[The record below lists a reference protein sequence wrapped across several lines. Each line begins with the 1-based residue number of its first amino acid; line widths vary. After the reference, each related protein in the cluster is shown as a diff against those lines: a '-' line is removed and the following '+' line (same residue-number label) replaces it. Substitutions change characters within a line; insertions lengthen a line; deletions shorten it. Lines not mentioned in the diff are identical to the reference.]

1 MLPDLG
7 SGEIPCDRITPESR
21 HPVWICTSFDIHDMA
36 SVEKNIALVDMYI
49 LNICIYSYR
58 PAQHLLF
65 TVFPETDQRFQ
76 GEDWMEFYLKSN
88 HQLDKGQGP
97 K

>member
-1 MLPDLG
+1 
-7 SGEIPCDRITPESR
+7 
-21 HPVWICTSFDIHDMA
+21 
-36 SVEKNIALVDMYI
+36 MYI
-49 LNICIYSYR
+49 LYICIYSYR

-97 K
+97 KWFFVKFDIEQIYYVFNIIELGDGLPL

>member
-1 MLPDLG
+1 
-7 SGEIPCDRITPESR
+7 
-21 HPVWICTSFDIHDMA
+21 
-36 SVEKNIALVDMYI
+36 MYI
-49 LNICIYSYR
+49 LYIYICIYSCR